1 MLLRIHATEYTS
13 DTVEADQGG
22 SASRQEAHWRERE
35 QVTQEKEDLVRP
47 YTRTHL
53 LNISAVEQDLTHLRD
68 LRMHVYSVHLKSAS
82 PCAA

>member
-35 QVTQEKEDLVRP
+35 QVTQEKEDLV
-47 YTRTHL
+47 TRTH
-53 LNISAVEQDLTHLRD
+53 NT
-68 LRMHVYSVHLKSAS
+68 
-82 PCAA
+82 PT